1 MQGPAT
7 TLTRTMTAPAAPA
20 PNPFIDFGRVSP
32 SALRPVFVT
41 LRFGLHV
48 LVVGLAL
55 FVMIRA
61 LLADDQYESAI
72 TILTV
77 AFLACYGAGIATSSR
92 NLPQWAR
99 VLWLTALLALWAG
112 MSAMTP
118 DAAFLAFPLF
128 FLELHVLAAP
138 LAVPL
143 VIVTFGLSVW
153 GTASHLGF
161 DVGTI
166 LGPLISAG
174 VAIVI
179 GLGYRAMAQ
188 ETKDRQALILDLIAT
203 REELSTASREAG
215 TLAERERIAREIH
228 DTVAQGLSSIQM
240 LLHAAERDVTDE
252 RTLEKLR
259 LARETASENL
269 AETRRFIREL
279 SPPSLDEQTLPS
291 ALRRLAAA
299 VDEQAAQAGAATRV
313 SFSTSGAPVTLPMA
327 IDATLLRIAQGALA
341 NVLRHARATR
351 AELTLSYLGDEVALD
366 VVDDGIGFDP
376 DAVAADPGAELRFG
390 LRAMRERAE
399 REGGS
404 IEVESHPGDGTAV
417 SVRIPTVTA

>member
-1 MQGPAT
+1 MTVSAVPSPMPAFD
-7 TLTRTMTAPAAPA
+7 A
-20 PNPFIDFGRVSP
+20 GRVAP
-32 SALRPVFVT
+32 FALRPVFIT

-61 LLADDQYESAI
+61 LLADDASEVP
-72 TILTV
+72 LTV
-77 AFLACYGAGIATSSR
+77 LTLAFLACYGAGIAAAHR

-99 VLWLTALLALWAG
+99 VLWLTSLLALWVG
-112 MSAMTP
+112 MSAITP

-143 VIVTFGLSVW
+143 VVITFGLSVW
-153 GTASHLGF
+153 GTATHQGF
-161 DVGTI
+161 AVGTV

-203 REELSTASREAG
+203 REELATASREAG
-215 TLAERERIAREIH
+215 TLAERQRIAREIH

-240 LLHAAERDVTDE
+240 LLHAAERDIADPA
-252 RTLEKLR
+252 TLEKLE
-259 LARETASENL
+259 LARSTASENL

-279 SPPSLDEQTLPS
+279 SPPSLDEQTLPA
-291 ALRRLAAA
+291 ALRRLAAT
-299 VDEQAAQAGAATRV
+299 VDEQAAQAGSATRV
-313 SFSTSGAPVTLPMA
+313 SYSTSGTPVTLPMA

-366 VVDDGIGFDP
+366 IVDDGIGFDP
-376 DAVAADPGAELRFG
+376 VEVAAGDGDGIRFG

-399 REGGS
+399 REGGT
-404 IEVESHPGDGTAV
+404 VELESSPGDGTAI
-417 SVRIPTVTA
+417 SVRIPVVTA

>member
-1 MQGPAT
+1 
-7 TLTRTMTAPAAPA
+7 MTVSAAPSPAPA
-20 PNPFIDFGRVSP
+20 FELGRVAP
-32 SALRPVFVT
+32 FALRPVFVT

-61 LLADDQYESAI
+61 LLADEASEVPV
-72 TILTV
+72 TVLTV
-77 AFLACYGAGIATSSR
+77 AFLACYGAGVAAAHR

-99 VLWLTALLALWAG
+99 VVWLTALLALWVG
-112 MSAMTP
+112 MSAITP

-143 VIVTFGLSVW
+143 VVLTFGLSVW
-153 GTASHLGF
+153 GTATHLGF
-161 DVGTI
+161 AVGTV

-203 REELSTASREAG
+203 REELAAASREAG
-215 TLAERERIAREIH
+215 TLAERQRIAREIH

-240 LLHAAERDVTDE
+240 LLHAAERDIDDRAT
-252 RTLEKLR
+252 REKLE
-259 LARETASENL
+259 LARATASDNL

-279 SPPSLDEQTLPS
+279 SPPSLDEQTLPA
-291 ALRRLAAA
+291 ALRRLAAT
-299 VDEQAAQAGAATRV
+299 VDEQASQAGSATRV
-313 SFSTSGAPVTLPMA
+313 SYSTSGTPVTLPMA

-366 VVDDGIGFDP
+366 IVDDGIGFDP
-376 DAVAADPGAELRFG
+376 AEVAAADAGIRFG

-399 REGGS
+399 REGGT
-404 IEVESHPGDGTAV
+404 IELESGPGDGTAI
-417 SVRIPTVTA
+417 SVRIPVAAE

>member
-1 MQGPAT
+1 M
-7 TLTRTMTAPAAPA
+7 AP
-20 PNPFIDFGRVSP
+20 F
-32 SALRPVFVT
+32 ALRPVFVT

-61 LLADDQYESAI
+61 LLADEASEVPV
-72 TILTV
+72 TVLTV
-77 AFLACYGAGIATSSR
+77 AFLACYGAGVAAAHR

-99 VLWLTALLALWAG
+99 VVWLTALLALWVG
-112 MSAMTP
+112 MSAITP

-143 VIVTFGLSVW
+143 VVLTFGLSVW
-153 GTASHLGF
+153 GTATHLGF
-161 DVGTI
+161 AVGTV

-203 REELSTASREAG
+203 REELAAASREAG
-215 TLAERERIAREIH
+215 TLAERQRIAREIH

-240 LLHAAERDVTDE
+240 LLHAAERDIDDRAT
-252 RTLEKLR
+252 REKLE
-259 LARETASENL
+259 LARATASDNL

-279 SPPSLDEQTLPS
+279 SPPSLDEQTLPA
-291 ALRRLAAA
+291 ALRRLAAT
-299 VDEQAAQAGAATRV
+299 VDEQASQAGSATRV
-313 SFSTSGAPVTLPMA
+313 SYSTSGTPVTLPMA

-366 VVDDGIGFDP
+366 IVDDGIGFDP
-376 DAVAADPGAELRFG
+376 AEVAAADAGIRFG

-399 REGGS
+399 REGGT
-404 IEVESHPGDGTAV
+404 IELESGPGDGTAI
-417 SVRIPTVTA
+417 SVRIPVAAE

>member
-1 MQGPAT
+1 
-7 TLTRTMTAPAAPA
+7 MTAPAAPL
-20 PNPFIDFGRVSP
+20 PLPLLDFGRVSP
-32 SALRPVFVT
+32 SALRPVFIT

-55 FVMIRA
+55 FVMVRA
-61 LLADDQYESAI
+61 LLADDQYEAGI
-72 TILTV
+72 TILTIS
-77 AFLACYGAGIATSSR
+77 FLACYAAGIAASQR

-143 VIVTFGLSVW
+143 VVVTFGLSVW
-153 GTASHLGF
+153 GTATHLGF

-240 LLHAAERDVTDE
+240 LLHAAERDIDDE
-252 RTLEKLR
+252 RTLDKLR
-259 LARETASENL
+259 LARETASDNL

-279 SPPSLDEQTLPS
+279 SPPSLDEQTLPA

-299 VDEQAAQAGAATRV
+299 VDEQAAQAGTSTRV
-313 SFSTSGAPVTLPMA
+313 SYTTSGAPVTLPMS

-376 DAVAADPGAELRFG
+376 AAIAADPAAQLRFG

-404 IEVESHPGDGTAV
+404 IVVESHPGEGTAV
-417 SVRIPTVTA
+417 SVRIPVAAAP

>member
-1 MQGPAT
+1 
-7 TLTRTMTAPAAPA
+7 MTASAAPA
-20 PNPFIDFGRVSP
+20 PLPLLDFGRVSP

-61 LLADDQYESAI
+61 LLADGANEVPV
-72 TILTV
+72 TILTI
-77 AFLACYGAGIATSSR
+77 AFLACYGAGVATAHR

-99 VLWLTALLALWAG
+99 VLWLTALLALWAA
-112 MSAMTP
+112 MSALTP

-153 GTASHLGF
+153 GTATHLGF
-161 DVGTI
+161 EVGTI

-203 REELSTASREAG
+203 REELATASREAG

-240 LLHAAERDVTDE
+240 LLHAAERDVADE

-299 VDEQAAQAGAATRV
+299 VDEQAAQAGSATRV
-313 SFSTSGAPVTLPMA
+313 SFATSGDPVTLPMS

-351 AELTLSYLGDEVALD
+351 AELTLSYLGDEIALD

-376 DAVAADPGAELRFG
+376 AAIANEPGSELRFG

-404 IEVESHPGDGTAV
+404 IEVESHHGDGTAV
-417 SVRIPTVTA
+417 SVRIPVVTA